1 MSELT
6 RRSFLLASAAAP
18 ALLHGAT
25 MTPKERIEAALR
37 DASADRPP
45 FTLWHHFGLEK
56 QGAEAHAKATLQFH
70 HDYRTDL
77 VKVMSD
83 FPYPRPS
90 GAWYELKPVD
100 SPFPEQLKALE
111 LIREGLK
118 QDGRNASYFVETL
131 FNPWNVAEKL
141 SSPAEVQK
149 LRKEQPQ
156 KLLDALQAIAK
167 SEINHAKA
175 AMKRGAAGIFLAV
188 ANAQDGILTREEYA
202 KFSEP
207 FDKQIF
213 QSVAEAPLNIIH
225 LHGPKVYVDYF
236 AKATGWKISGFNYS
250 MHETGYSLRLARHN
264 WHTIRGAIVGGL
276 DHREYRNR
284 TVEELR
290 EDIRLA
296 VADAGKRLIVTPGCS
311 VPNDSTPEELRRLG
325 EALGAFQS

>member
-1 MSELT
+1 MSDLT
-6 RRSFLLASAAAP
+6 RRSFLLASAAP
-18 ALLHGAT
+18 ALPRGAA
-25 MTPKERIEAALR
+25 MTPRERIEAALR
-37 DASADRPP
+37 DARADRPP
-45 FTLWHHFGLEK
+45 FSLWHHFGLEQ
-56 QGAEAHAKATLQFH
+56 QGAEAHARATLQFH
-70 HDYRTDL
+70 RDYRTDL

-83 FPYPRPS
+83 FPYPKPA
-90 GAWYELKPVD
+90 GVWHELKQVEN
-100 SPFPEQLKALE
+100 PFPEQLKALE
-111 LIREGLK
+111 LIRSGLK
-118 QDGRNASYFVETL
+118 EDGRNAAYFVETL
-131 FNPWNVAEKL
+131 FNPWNIAEKL

-175 AMKRGAAGIFLAV
+175 AMKRGAAGIFLAI
-188 ANAQDGILTREEYA
+188 ANAQEGILTREEYA

-207 FDKQIF
+207 FDRMIF
-213 QSVAEAPLNIIH
+213 QAVAEAPLNIIH
-225 LHGPKVYVDYF
+225 LHGPKVYVGYF
-236 AKATGWKISGFNYS
+236 AEATGWKISGFNYS
-250 MHETGYSLRLARHN
+250 MHETRYSMRLVRHN

-284 TVEELR
+284 SVEELR

-296 VADAGKRLIVTPGCS
+296 VLDAGKRLIVTPGCS

>member
-6 RRSFLLASAAAP
+6 RRTFLLASAAP
-18 ALLHGAT
+18 ALLRGEA
-25 MTPKERIEAALR
+25 MTSKERIEAALR

-45 FTLWHHFGLEK
+45 FTLWHHFGLEQ
-56 QGAEAHAKATLQFH
+56 QGAEAHANATLQFH

-83 FPYPRPS
+83 FPYPKPA
-90 GAWYELKPVD
+90 GAWYDLKPVEN
-100 SPFPEQLKALE
+100 PFPEQLKALE
-111 LIREGLK
+111 LIRDGLK
-118 QDGRNASYFVETL
+118 QDGKNAAYFVETL

-149 LRKEQPQ
+149 LRKERPQ
-156 KLLDALQAIAK
+156 KLLDALHTIAK
-167 SEINHAKA
+167 SEIYHAKA

-188 ANAQDGILTREEYA
+188 ANAQEGILTPEEYA

-207 FDKQIF
+207 FDKMIF
-213 QSVAEAPLNIIH
+213 QAVADAPLNIIH
-225 LHGPKVYVDYF
+225 LHGPKVYVGYF

-264 WHTIRGAIVGGL
+264 WHTMRGAIVGGL

-290 EDIRLA
+290 DDIRLA
-296 VADAGKRLIVTPGCS
+296 VADARRRLIVTPGCS
-311 VPNDSTPEELRRLG
+311 VPNDSKPEELRRLG